1 MKIRSED
8 LLKLISIPG
17 IGQKKIRDLIAHF
30 GDASSVFSAS
40 FEELVSVDGID
51 QANAQKIRHGCD
63 TAFVEAQLQAVEK
76 SQTILIHFWDQSYP
90 PILKM
95 IHDPPVLLFVRGN
108 LPSPYIPGLAIVGTR
123 KPSDYG
129 RKVTEDLAMQMT
141 ELDIPVVSGMA
152 RGIDT
157 VAHKSAL
164 KSGITLAVLGTGVNE
179 IYPPENSRLAEQIMK
194 TGALL
199 SEFPMGSEPLAPH
212 FPRRNR
218 IISGLSLG
226 TLVVEAGEKSGA
238 LITAYL
244 ALEQGREVF
253 AVPGSIQ
260 NKNSRGPHRLI
271 REGAKLVENAED
283 ILLEIRE
290 WRDKSLKGTPV
301 TKPIDLTGIEKKI
314 WEILSFE
321 PKHIDLISE
330 ETQIPISEIMGH
342 LLSMEMKQATKQMA
356 GMKFIRMGS

>member
-1 MKIRSED
+1 MIIRIED
-8 LLKLISIPG
+8 LFKLISIHG

-30 GDASSVFSAS
+30 EDSSSIFSVS
-40 FEELVSVDGID
+40 MEELAAIEGID
-51 QANAQKIRHGCD
+51 QTNAHKILND
-63 TAFVEAQLQAVEK
+63 WDMAFVEVQLRAMGK
-76 SQTILIHFWDQSYP
+76 TQTRIIHYWDDSYP
-90 PILKM
+90 EILKT
-95 IHDPPVLLFVRGN
+95 IHDPPVLLFLRGE
-108 LPSPYIPGLAIVGTR
+108 LSRPFIPGLAIVGTR

-129 RKVTEDLAMQMT
+129 RKVTEDLASQIA
-141 ELDIPVVSGMA
+141 ELGIPVISGMA

-164 KSGITLAVLGTGVNE
+164 KLGATIAVLGTGVDQ
-179 IYPPENSRLAEQIMK
+179 IYPPENANLAGQIIE
-194 TGALL
+194 TGAIL
-199 SEFPMGSEPLAPH
+199 SELPMGAEPLAPH

-271 REGAKLVENAED
+271 REGAKLVECAED

-290 WRDKSLKGTPV
+290 WRELSASGKTP
-301 TKPIDLTGIEKKI
+301 TPSAISFSETERKI
-314 WEILSFE
+314 WDILSME

-330 ETQIPISEIMGH
+330 EARIPISEIMGH
-342 LLSMEMKQATKQMA
+342 LLNMEMKQAARQMS
-356 GMKFIRMGS
+356 GMKFIRVG